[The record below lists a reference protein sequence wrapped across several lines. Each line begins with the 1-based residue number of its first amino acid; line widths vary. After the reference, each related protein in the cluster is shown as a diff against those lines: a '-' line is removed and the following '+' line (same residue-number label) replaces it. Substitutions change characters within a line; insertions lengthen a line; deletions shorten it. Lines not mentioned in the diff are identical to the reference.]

1 MGVKEKVSD
10 PSMLSLV
17 APGEIGAFFIAMF
30 ALQAL
35 VGIIAQPFV
44 MGVCAAGKT
53 EMEGRVGFMVGNL
66 VKRLCT
72 VAWCLTAIAAVAWYA
87 DQRNQT
93 ATRIKPDLVYGD
105 LARTFLPT
113 IMPGLLGVFVAAL
126 LGGVMSA
133 CGSVMI
139 SSSGLFTENI
149 YRPAFPGPI
158 EPALPGRGAAHDGLR
173 GGRRSGCSP
182 IPFPTSWRG

>member
-1 MGVKEKVSD
+1 HEVGGMAGIRASVSETN
-10 PSMLSLV
+10 PAMLSLV
-17 APGEIGAFFIAMF
+17 APGEIGVFYIAMF

-35 VGIIAQPFV
+35 VGIISQPFV
-44 MGVCAAGKT
+44 MGVCAAGRT

-87 DQRNQT
+87 GRGIDPR
-93 ATRIKPDLVYGD
+93 RIEPDLVYGD
-105 LARTFLPT
+105 LARTFLPS

-139 SSSGLFTENI
+139 ASSG
-149 YRPAFPGPI
+149 
-158 EPALPGRGAAHDGLR
+158 
-173 GGRRSGCSP
+173 
-182 IPFPTSWRG
+182 